1 MVLRWGIANEIE
13 AGPDCLE
20 QDLTSAI
27 REALPLIRQ
36 LAGKPKHV
44 PAMNSTARFA
54 KRLVEHLKR
63 AGIEKV

>member
-1 MVLRWGIANEIE
+1 MVLRWGMANEIE

-44 PAMNSTARFA
+44 PGDEQYGAIREAPGRAPQARW
-54 KRLVEHLKR
+54 H
-63 AGIEKV
+63 